1 MRVVMTKPTIPTR
14 QNTSSASAG
23 STPSPKD
30 QAFHEVGLLE
40 QQNSVCKPTAQKW
53 RHTIERLKNKFA
65 QWNREEKSPFTSALS
80 TSLSLVALSKQS
92 LDLVSRFLLVLRID
106 VRFHGSTRSNQ
117 GSEVI

>member
-30 QAFHEVGLLE
+30 QAFHEVGLLG